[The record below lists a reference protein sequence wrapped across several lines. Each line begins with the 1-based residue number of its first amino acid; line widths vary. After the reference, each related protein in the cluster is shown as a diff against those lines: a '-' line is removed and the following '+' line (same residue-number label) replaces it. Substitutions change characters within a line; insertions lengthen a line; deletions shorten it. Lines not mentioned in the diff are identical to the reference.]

1 MEDNLGHI
9 QNHLQKMY
17 DFHLDPHLIEDKLT
31 DLEDPS
37 RRNNLKVDG
46 IKEGPNEIWEDSLT
60 LKMHFL
66 MPIYT
71 VQSRESSNW
80 KTHRVKADKNK
91 ENNMPRTTL
100 CRILNYKNKVKTSR
114 NFKKKLKGKNIFINE
129 VFCLARLDHCKGL
142 CKEVKRLRR
151 KVR

>member
-46 IKEGPNEIWEDSLT
+46 IKEGPIEI
-60 LKMHFL
+60 
-66 MPIYT
+66 
-71 VQSRESSNW
+71 
-80 KTHRVKADKNK
+80 
-91 ENNMPRTTL
+91 
-100 CRILNYKNKVKTSR
+100 
-114 NFKKKLKGKNIFINE
+114 
-129 VFCLARLDHCKGL
+129 
-142 CKEVKRLRR
+142 
-151 KVR
+151 